1 MDRLQAHRPWS
12 PEPNRKGCLAFPFIV
27 KAVSQSINES
37 VPPCSEALSP
47 SNFLIPGSPFC
58 FCHLTGHLFLSHW
71 TKSGSIWYLKAKP
84 RVQCNTLSVSE
95 LWTSM
100 QRIYR
105 VHMNGEMPLLADRGL
120 TKTLQCDGKKP
131 GPNQVRGHYFHY
143 LPQVSVTM
151 VKCHDQRQLGREVL
165 ISAHSSTVHHGR
177 KSKQELK
184 AGTQRQ
190 DPKHRRMLFPDLLFL
205 TCWPAF

>member
-37 VPPCSEALSP
+37 VSPCSEALSP

-71 TKSGSIWYLKAKP
+71 TISGSIWYLKAKP

-95 LWTSM
+95 LWTSI

-120 TKTLQCDGKKP
+120 TKTLQCNGKKP

-151 VKCHDQRQLGREVL
+151 VKCHDQRQLWEGSVNFCSQLHSPPWKEVETRTQGRNPE
-165 ISAHSSTVHHGR
+165 TGP
-177 KSKQELK
+177 K
-184 AGTQRQ
+184 AQ
-190 DPKHRRMLFPDLLFL
+190 KN
-205 TCWPAF
+205 AVS